1 MNHFNNQHGFT
12 LLEVLIAVTITA
24 VIGVGAS
31 QLLISGAD
39 TKQSLA
45 VRSAEIKNL
54 QRMDLFMRK
63 DFSQIAGRQAND
75 IYGNLSLAVTS
86 EGDNLIE
93 FSYSGVPAEPFN
105 PDKKQSNMLRAAY
118 AMRPLDHEYCDD
130 AERPPYNEGQAA
142 NNDANCFVRVFWP
155 VLDVTTNTQ
164 PIIQVLLDNITEASF
179 QFRGLLL
186 DLQNDENSIRSNDWQ
201 DDWPPPSMSQG
212 LLADLVQIKFKLTT
226 KSYGNIERIFEVPR
240 YAFK

>member
-1 MNHFNNQHGFT
+1 MKHFNSQQGFT

-24 VIGVGAS
+24 IIGVGAS

-39 TKQSLA
+39 TKQGLA
-45 VRSAEIKNL
+45 VRSMEIKNL

-75 IYGNLSLAVTS
+75 IYGDLSLAVTS

-105 PDKKQSNMLRAAY
+105 PEKKQSNILRAGY
-118 AMRPLDHEYCDD
+118 AIRPLDHEYCED
-130 AERPPYNEGQAA
+130 AQNINSDQPAGDEL
-142 NNDANCFVRVFWP
+142 NCFVRIFWP
-155 VLDVTTNTQ
+155 VLDITSNTQ
-164 PIIQVLLDNITEASF
+164 PVIQVLLDDIKEASF

-186 DLQNDENSIRSNDWQ
+186 DLENDQNSIRSNDWQ
-201 DDWPPPSMSQG
+201 DDWPPVSMAQNMV
-212 LLADLVQIKFKLTT
+212 ADLVQIKFKLTT
-226 KSYGNIERIFEVPR
+226 KSYGDIERIFEVPR
-240 YAFK
+240 YAFQ